1 MTSDEKIEQI
11 AHFIRL
17 ILDLLD
23 YDRDYTR
30 DEIAYELTRLTHCP
44 AQKARMWVDF
54 TIDQVL
60 EKGETL
66 R

>member
-17 ILDLLD
+17 IRDLLD
-23 YDRDYTR
+23 YYRDYTR
-30 DEIAYELTRLTHCP
+30 DEIAYELTHLTHCP

-60 EKGETL
+60 EKGDAL